1 MYAEW
6 GTAGGS
12 TAQMFNVQKTEL
24 SLPRARLCRAVF
36 TDAKFTS
43 LFLRADQVDDMLYRD
58 EATGV
63 VKGQKVSGSD
73 RGLELPEFFELLCI
87 PRERRPLENG

>member
-1 MYAEW
+1 
-6 GTAGGS
+6 
-12 TAQMFNVQKTEL
+12 MFNVQKTEL

-36 TDAKFTS
+36 TDAKFIS

-63 VKGQKVSGSD
+63 S
-73 RGLELPEFFELLCI
+73 RG
-87 PRERRPLENG
+87 RR